1 MKKRKYTIKKRNII
15 RLQKFLNKLE
25 DGRHKDKCANSKEC

>member
-1 MKKRKYTIKKRNII
+1 MKKRYTAKKRNII

-25 DGRHKDKCANSKEC
+25 DGRHKDKCANGKGC